1 MLIRRA
7 RITIERK
14 ENGWKKRREGRGGGE
29 ESWKDVDGGEREK
42 ERKRVLLHARRGG
55 GNSFNFYRVRVY
67 RRIVYVRISCIPDER

>member
-1 MLIRRA
+1 MEEAKGRA
-7 RITIERK
+7 RRRGRIVERR
-14 ENGWKKRREGRGGGE
+14 GWRR
-29 ESWKDVDGGEREK
+29 EREK

>member
-1 MLIRRA
+1 MDGRSEGKGAAEGKNRGK
-7 RITIERK
+7 TWMEER
-14 ENGWKKRREGRGGGE
+14 
-29 ESWKDVDGGEREK
+29 EREK